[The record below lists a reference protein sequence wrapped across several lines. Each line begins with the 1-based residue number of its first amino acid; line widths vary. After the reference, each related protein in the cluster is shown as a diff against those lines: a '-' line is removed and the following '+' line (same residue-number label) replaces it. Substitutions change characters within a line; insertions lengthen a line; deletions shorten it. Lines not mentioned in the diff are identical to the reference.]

1 MNGVYLVHDHKV
13 GILVLVGHGVDNL
26 LEKWITQ
33 FIVASLL
40 QFEVLDSAA
49 ELEEIFYD
57 VLFLST
63 VLARIRLDH

>member
-13 GILVLVGHGVDNL
+13 GILVLVGHGADNL

-33 FIVASLL
+33 FIVTSLI
-40 QFEVLDSAA
+40 QFEVLYSAA